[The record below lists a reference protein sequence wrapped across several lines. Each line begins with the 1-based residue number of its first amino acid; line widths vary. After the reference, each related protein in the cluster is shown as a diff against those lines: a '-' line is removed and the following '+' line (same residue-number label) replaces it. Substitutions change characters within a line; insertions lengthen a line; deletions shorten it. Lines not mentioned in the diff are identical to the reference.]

1 MKRQNDRIPKEEIPR
16 SVGAQYATGDQWR
29 NNSRKNEGME
39 PKQKQHPVVDVTDD
53 KRKVRCCKE
62 QYCIGTWNVRSMN
75 QGKSE
80 MVKQEM
86 IRVNIDILRVSE
98 LKRTKQMN
106 VTQMTNISTTV
117 GKNPLEEMK

>member
-1 MKRQNDRIPKEEIPR
+1 
-16 SVGAQYATGDQWR
+16 
-29 NNSRKNEGME
+29 
-39 PKQKQHPVVDVTDD
+39 
-53 KRKVRCCKE
+53 
-62 QYCIGTWNVRSMN
+62 MN

-117 GKNPLEEMK
+117 GKNPSEEME